1 MSVSHQTTQKGSEFS
16 FARRERTVS
25 SDMPSIETDR
35 LLLRMIRADDLDHLA
50 SLLSD
55 PDVVKYVGD
64 GQPAGR
70 DEAERALE
78 SIIKHWQTHGFGRWA
93 VVDKS
98 SGEFIGF
105 GGLRSLFG
113 TPEVV
118 YHLAKAH
125 WGKGYA
131 TELARA
137 AVQFGFAE
145 RGFDRIVAITK
156 PQNAAS
162 IHVMDKLGLRFE
174 KDARYYDIDVV
185 QYEINREEFTP
196 GDSTFKVLSDT
207 EL

>member
-1 MSVSHQTTQKGSEFS
+1 
-16 FARRERTVS
+16 
-25 SDMPSIETDR
+25 MPSIETDR
-35 LLLRMIRADDLDHLA
+35 LLLRMIRAEDLDHLA

-64 GQPAGR
+64 GQPTGR
-70 DEAERALE
+70 EEAARALE
-78 SIIKHWQTHGFGRWA
+78 SIIKHWKTHGFGRWA
-93 VVDKS
+93 VVEKS

-131 TELARA
+131 SEMARA
-137 AVQFGFAE
+137 TLRFGFEE

-162 IHVMDKLGLRFE
+162 INVMGKVGLRFE
-174 KDARYYDIDVV
+174 KYARYYDMDVV
-185 QYEINREEFTP
+185 QYEIKREEFTP
-196 GDSTFKVLSDT
+196 DEGHFNVLPDSTV
-207 EL
+207 

>member
-1 MSVSHQTTQKGSEFS
+1 
-16 FARRERTVS
+16 
-25 SDMPSIETDR
+25 MPSIETDR
-35 LLLRMIRADDLDHLA
+35 LLLRIIRADDLDHLA

-64 GQPAGR
+64 GRPAGR
-70 DEAERALE
+70 EEAARALK
-78 SIIKHWQTHGFGRWA
+78 SIIKHWETHGFGRWA
-93 VVDKS
+93 VVDKI

-131 TELARA
+131 TESAGASLR
-137 AVQFGFAE
+137 FGFEE

-162 IHVMDKLGLRFE
+162 IHVMDKLGLRFVNRT
-174 KDARYYDIDVV
+174 RYYDIDVV
-185 QYEINREEFTP
+185 QYEINREEFTAHE
-196 GDSTFKVLSDT
+196 GTFKVLAD
-207 EL
+207 E

>member
-1 MSVSHQTTQKGSEFS
+1 
-16 FARRERTVS
+16 
-25 SDMPSIETDR
+25 MPSIETDR
-35 LLLRMIRADDLDHLA
+35 LLLRMIRADDLDQLA
-50 SLLSD
+50 LLLSD

-64 GQPAGR
+64 GQPSGR
-70 DEAERALE
+70 EEAARALE
-78 SIIKHWQTHGFGRWA
+78 SISKHWETHGFGRWA

-118 YHLAKAH
+118 YHFAKAY

-131 TELARA
+131 SEMARA
-137 AVQFGFAE
+137 VLRFGFEE

-162 IHVMDKLGLRFE
+162 IRVMDKVGLRFE
-174 KDARYYDIDVV
+174 KHARYYDIDVV
-185 QYEINREEFTP
+185 QYEIKREEFTP
-196 GDSTFKVLSDT
+196 GDGAFKVLPDT
-207 EL
+207 

>member
-1 MSVSHQTTQKGSEFS
+1 MLACSY
-16 FARRERTVS
+16 
-25 SDMPSIETDR
+25 MPSIETDR
-35 LLLRMIRADDLDHLA
+35 LLLRMIRADDLDLFA

-55 PDVVKYVGD
+55 PDVVKYVGN
-64 GQPAGR
+64 GKPAGR
-70 DEAERALE
+70 EEAARALE
-78 SIIKHWQTHGFGRWA
+78 SIIKHWETHGFGRWA

-118 YHLAKAH
+118 YHLAKSH

-137 AVQFGFAE
+137 ALRFGFQE
-145 RGFDRIVAITK
+145 RGFDRIVAIAK
-156 PQNAAS
+156 PQNAGS

-174 KDARYYDIDVV
+174 KHARYYDLDVV
-185 QYEINREEFTP
+185 QYEISRQEFTP
-196 GDSTFKVLSDT
+196 ADSHFKLLG
-207 EL
+207 EE

>member
-1 MSVSHQTTQKGSEFS
+1 
-16 FARRERTVS
+16 
-25 SDMPSIETDR
+25 MPSIETDR

-125 WGKGYA
+125 WGRGYA
-131 TELARA
+131 TELAHA
-137 AVQFGFAE
+137 AVQFGFEE

-162 IHVMDKLGLRFE
+162 IHVMDKLGLRFD
-174 KDARYYDIDVV
+174 KATRYYDIDVV
-185 QYEINREEFTP
+185 QYEITRKEFTP
-196 GDSTFKVLSDT
+196 GDSTFKVLADA

>member
-1 MSVSHQTTQKGSEFS
+1 
-16 FARRERTVS
+16 
-25 SDMPSIETDR
+25 MPSIETDR

-64 GQPAGR
+64 GKPTGR
-70 DEAERALE
+70 EEAARALE
-78 SIIKHWQTHGFGRWA
+78 SIIKHWETHGFGRWA

-98 SGEFIGF
+98 TGEFIGF

-137 AVQFGFAE
+137 ALRFGFQE

-156 PQNAAS
+156 PQNAGS
-162 IHVMDKLGLRFE
+162 IHVMDKLGLRFV
-174 KDARYYDIDVV
+174 KHARYYDIDVV
-185 QYEINREEFTP
+185 EYEINREEFTA
-196 GDSTFKVLSDT
+196 GEGAFKVLAD
-207 EL
+207 E

>member
-1 MSVSHQTTQKGSEFS
+1 
-16 FARRERTVS
+16 
-25 SDMPSIETDR
+25 MPSIETHR
-35 LLLRMIRADDLDHLA
+35 LLLRMMRADDLDHLA

-70 DEAERALE
+70 EEAARALE
-78 SIIKHWQTHGFGRWA
+78 SIIKHWETHGFGRWA

-113 TPEVV
+113 TPEIV

-131 TELARA
+131 SEMARA
-137 AVQFGFAE
+137 ALRFGFEE
-145 RGFDRIVAITK
+145 RGFDRIVAIIK

-162 IHVMDKLGLRFE
+162 IRVLDKVGLRFE
-174 KDARYYDIDVV
+174 KHARYYEIDVV
-185 QYEINREEFTP
+185 QYEIKREEYTADGGEFNVLP
-196 GDSTFKVLSDT
+196 DSDSSTRDRVVPSPSGRG
-207 EL
+207 

>member
-1 MSVSHQTTQKGSEFS
+1 
-16 FARRERTVS
+16 
-25 SDMPSIETDR
+25 MPSIETDR

-64 GQPAGR
+64 GQPTGR

-98 SGEFIGF
+98 SGVFIGF

-118 YHLAKAH
+118 YHLVKAH

-137 AVQFGFAE
+137 ALRFGFE
-145 RGFDRIVAITK
+145 KRGFDRIVAITK

-174 KDARYYDIDVV
+174 KHASYYDMDVV
-185 QYEINREEFTP
+185 QYEITRKEFTP
-196 GDSTFKVLSDT
+196 GDSTFKVLADK
-207 EL
+207 

>member
-1 MSVSHQTTQKGSEFS
+1 
-16 FARRERTVS
+16 
-25 SDMPSIETDR
+25 
-35 LLLRMIRADDLDHLA
+35 
-50 SLLSD
+50 LLSD
-55 PDVVKYVGD
+55 RDVVKYVGD
-64 GQPAGR
+64 GKPAGR
-70 DEAERALE
+70 DVATRALE
-78 SIIKHWQTHGFGRWA
+78 SIIKHWETHGFGRWA
-93 VVDKS
+93 VVDKRT
-98 SGEFIGF
+98 GEFIGF

-118 YHLAKAH
+118 YHLAKPH

-137 AVQFGFAE
+137 ALRFGFQE

-174 KDARYYDIDVV
+174 KQTRYYDIDVV

-196 GDSTFKVLSDT
+196 DDGTFKVLPDD
-207 EL
+207 

>member
-1 MSVSHQTTQKGSEFS
+1 
-16 FARRERTVS
+16 
-25 SDMPSIETDR
+25 MPSIETDR
-35 LLLRMIRADDLDHLA
+35 LLLRMIRADDLDNLA

-64 GQPAGR
+64 GKPTGR
-70 DEAERALE
+70 EEATRALE
-78 SIIKHWQTHGFGRWA
+78 SIIKHWETHGFGRWA

-98 SGEFIGF
+98 TGEFIGF

-118 YHLAKAH
+118 YHLAKVH

-137 AVQFGFAE
+137 VLRFGFEE

-174 KDARYYDIDVV
+174 RNARYYEIDVV
-185 QYEINREEFTP
+185 QYEITREEFLA
-196 GDSTFKVLSDT
+196 GEGAFKVLADG
-207 EL
+207 

>member
-1 MSVSHQTTQKGSEFS
+1 
-16 FARRERTVS
+16 
-25 SDMPSIETDR
+25 MPSIETDR

-64 GQPAGR
+64 GKPAGR
-70 DEAERALE
+70 EEAARALE
-78 SIIKHWQTHGFGRWA
+78 SIIKHWDTHGFGRWA

-98 SGEFIGF
+98 TGEFIGF

-118 YHLAKAH
+118 YHLTKAH

-137 AVQFGFAE
+137 ALRFGFQE

-156 PQNAAS
+156 PQNAGS

-174 KDARYYDIDVV
+174 KEARYYDIDVV
-185 QYEINREEFTP
+185 QYEINREEFTA
-196 GDSTFKVLSDT
+196 GEGAFKVLA
-207 EL
+207 EG

>member
-1 MSVSHQTTQKGSEFS
+1 
-16 FARRERTVS
+16 
-25 SDMPSIETDR
+25 MPSIETDR

-50 SLLSD
+50 ALLSD

-64 GQPAGR
+64 GQPSGR
-70 DEAERALE
+70 EEAVRALE
-78 SIIKHWQTHGFGRWA
+78 SIIRHWERHGFGRWA

-98 SGEFIGF
+98 SGKFIGF

-131 TELARA
+131 SEMARA
-137 AVQFGFAE
+137 TLRFGFEE

-162 IHVMDKLGLRFE
+162 IHVMDKVGLRFE
-174 KDARYYDIDVV
+174 KHARYYDIDVV
-185 QYEINREEFTP
+185 QYEIKREEFTP
-196 GDSTFKVLSDT
+196 DEGQFNVLPDG
-207 EL
+207 EM

>member
-1 MSVSHQTTQKGSEFS
+1 
-16 FARRERTVS
+16 
-25 SDMPSIETDR
+25 MPSIETDR

-64 GQPAGR
+64 GKPAGQ
-70 DEAERALE
+70 EKAARALE
-78 SIIKHWQTHGFGRWA
+78 SIIKHWDTHGFGRWA
-93 VVDKS
+93 VVDKG

-131 TELARA
+131 SEMARA
-137 AVQFGFAE
+137 ALRFGFEE

-162 IHVMDKLGLRFE
+162 IHVMEKLGLRFVRE
-174 KDARYYDIDVV
+174 TRYYEIDVV
-185 QYEINREEFTP
+185 EYEITRGEFSAD
-196 GDSTFKVLSDT
+196 GSHFEVLAD
-207 EL
+207 E

>member
-1 MSVSHQTTQKGSEFS
+1 
-16 FARRERTVS
+16 
-25 SDMPSIETDR
+25 MPSIETDR

-50 SLLSD
+50 ALLSD
-55 PDVVKYVGD
+55 PDVVRYIGD
-64 GQPAGR
+64 GKPSGR
-70 DEAERALE
+70 EEAARALE
-78 SIIKHWQTHGFGRWA
+78 SIIRHWDAHGFGRWA
-93 VVDKS
+93 VVNKG

-137 AVQFGFAE
+137 ALRFGFEE
-145 RGFDRIVAITK
+145 RGFDRIVAITR

-174 KDARYYDIDVV
+174 KHATYYNIDVV
-185 QYEINREEFTP
+185 QYAIARDEFRP
-196 GDSTFKVLSDT
+196 GDGAFKVLPDT
-207 EL
+207 

>member
-1 MSVSHQTTQKGSEFS
+1 
-16 FARRERTVS
+16 
-25 SDMPSIETDR
+25 MPSIETDR

-64 GQPAGR
+64 GRPAGR
-70 DEAERALE
+70 EEAARALE
-78 SIIKHWQTHGFGRWA
+78 SIIKHWETHGFGRWA
-93 VVDKS
+93 VVVKS

-113 TPEVV
+113 TPEIV
-118 YHLAKAH
+118 YHFAKAY

-131 TELARA
+131 SEMARA
-137 AVQFGFAE
+137 ALRFGFEE

-162 IHVMDKLGLRFE
+162 IQVMDKVGLRFE
-174 KDARYYDIDVV
+174 KHARYY
-185 QYEINREEFTP
+185 
-196 GDSTFKVLSDT
+196 
-207 EL
+207 

>member
-1 MSVSHQTTQKGSEFS
+1 
-16 FARRERTVS
+16 
-25 SDMPSIETDR
+25 MPSIETDR

-50 SLLSD
+50 LLLSD

-70 DEAERALE
+70 DEAEQALK

-93 VVDKS
+93 VVEKS

-137 AVQFGFAE
+137 AVRFGFQE

-156 PQNAAS
+156 PQNTAS
-162 IHVMDKLGLRFE
+162 INVMDKVGLHFE
-174 KDARYYDIDVV
+174 KHARYYDIDVI
-185 QYEINREEFTP
+185 QYEIKREAFLP
-196 GDSTFKVLSDT
+196 GDSTFKILPD
-207 EL
+207 E

>member
-1 MSVSHQTTQKGSEFS
+1 MLACSY
-16 FARRERTVS
+16 
-25 SDMPSIETDR
+25 MPSIETDR
-35 LLLRMIRADDLDHLA
+35 LLLRMIRADDLDLFA

-55 PDVVKYVGD
+55 PDVVKYVGN
-64 GQPAGR
+64 GKPAGR
-70 DEAERALE
+70 EEAARALE
-78 SIIKHWQTHGFGRWA
+78 SIIKHWETHGFGRWA

-118 YHLAKAH
+118 YHLAKSH

-137 AVQFGFAE
+137 ALRFGFEE
-145 RGFDRIVAITK
+145 RGFDRIVAIAK
-156 PQNAAS
+156 PQNAGS

-174 KDARYYDIDVV
+174 REARYYDLDVV
-185 QYEINREEFTP
+185 QYEISRQEFTP
-196 GDSTFKVLSDT
+196 ADSHFKLLAD
-207 EL
+207 E